1 MAVQAQSHL
10 HLDADVGGAPENA
23 PVNIYV
29 ALTPEIKLSRAH
41 MFIEWAVD
49 ATMMVHRVTSGG
61 NTVVSRGRRY
71 QLKVTR
77 AELAALE
84 ADEGNAVSFVCH
96 YHPDDGEDHAA
107 YVESGVVFRI
117 MEIQSREHATLETY
131 HVTIELQIS

>member
-1 MAVQAQSHL
+1 MPVQAQNHI

-23 PVNIYV
+23 PTNKYI

-49 ATMMVHRVTSGG
+49 ATMMVHRTTSGG

-84 ADEGNAVSFVCH
+84 ADEGNDVSFVNH
-96 YHPDDGEDHAA
+96 HHPDDGEDHAA
-107 YVESGVVFRI
+107 YVEADVVFRI
-117 MEIQSREHATLETY
+117 VESQSREHATLETY
-131 HVTIELQIS
+131 YVTIELQIS